1 MGLVWGD
8 DSRAQ
13 RRRGARALAR
23 VPGPTN
29 RPCGQGVAAAAAPDE
44 ESVEAEAG
52 QQAPPLPPVHAR
64 ASAP

>member
-1 MGLVWGD
+1 LV
-8 DSRAQ
+8 
-13 RRRGARALAR
+13 RRLRSFACERSAAFRYEKPLLPPR
-23 VPGPTN
+23 
-29 RPCGQGVAAAAAPDE
+29 GQGVAAAAAPDE